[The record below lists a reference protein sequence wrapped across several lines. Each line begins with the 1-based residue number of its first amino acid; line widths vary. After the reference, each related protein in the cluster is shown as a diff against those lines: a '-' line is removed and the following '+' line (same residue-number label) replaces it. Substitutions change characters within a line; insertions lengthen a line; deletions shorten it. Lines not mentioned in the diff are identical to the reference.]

1 MNSQLLQEIFA
12 EQLESRQRLSR
23 ESGPIILQIAEVI
36 AAAIKRGNKILLMGN
51 GGSAADAQHV
61 AAELVGRFT
70 RERAAWPAVALT
82 TDSSILTAVGN
93 DYGFEA
99 IFARQVEA
107 LARPGDVVVG
117 ISTSGRSPNILAALQ
132 RANELRAVTVGFTGG
147 TGGNLVK
154 LCELCFVAP
163 ASKTALI
170 QELHICA
177 WHAICDLVEADLTET
192 HGN

>member
-132 RANELRAVTVGFTGG
+132 RANELKAVTVGFTGG

-163 ASKTALI
+163 ASKTARI